1 MYWLW
6 LLIACHAENNV
17 PVVGKDEV
25 RRSRDMHWLRI
36 DRYYSSE
43 STFEG
48 DNERKENIAGLGDS
62 LSTFNEMEKL
72 EIITSSFQPVMCQH
86 CNHAPCETVCPVA
99 ATSHSRQG
107 QNHMA

>member
-1 MYWLW
+1 LNACTGGACV
-6 LLIACHAENNV
+6 IACHAENNV

-36 DRYYSSE
+36 DIFSSE

-62 LSTFNEMEKL
+62 LSTFNEMEK
-72 EIITSSFQPVMCQH
+72 
-86 CNHAPCETVCPVA
+86 
-99 ATSHSRQG
+99 RR
-107 QNHMA
+107 